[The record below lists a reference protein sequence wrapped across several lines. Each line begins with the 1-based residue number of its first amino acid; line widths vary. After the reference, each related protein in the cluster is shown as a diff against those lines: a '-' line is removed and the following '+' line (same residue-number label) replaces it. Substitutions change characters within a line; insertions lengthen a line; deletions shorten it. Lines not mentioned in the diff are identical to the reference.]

1 MRVIGVD
8 TTEGLVYEGN
18 SNRGIGVLPTPVLF
32 VATLLSQ
39 AIAIDDVPEQDD
51 LGLARLI
58 FREDSFD
65 AVTRVRRGRLYER
78 GEGSQPHQWHVR
90 PHPGTIHVGAHGN
103 AAGIFPMYLHGFH
116 AFAAR
121 LKMTTGAQPSI
132 LAFGT
137 RSAYSLWRVV
147 DIERTVN
154 GEDLVTL
161 RARSSLGLL
170 PELLEGAVPAE
181 ALPKVREVLET
192 LAQSAHTSAPSSIID
207 RARDVALTCVGAWL
221 YKKTGDLSFRTKEL
235 AVLADAAGSEK
246 HVLTANAVRN
256 IARLHAD
263 AKPNVQEHKS
273 ARPPMEADAEY
284 ALAAIGLVLRD
295 IGWAN

>member
-1 MRVIGVD
+1 VRAIGVD
-8 TTEGLVYEGN
+8 VTEGLVYEGET
-18 SNRGIGVLPTPVLF
+18 NRGLGVLPTPMLF
-32 VATLLSQ
+32 VATHMGRDVATD
-39 AIAIDDVPEQDD
+39 AIPEQDD
-51 LGLARLI
+51 LALARLL

-65 AVTRVRRGRLYER
+65 AVTRLRRGRLYER
-78 GEGSQPHQWHVR
+78 GEGLQPHQWHVR
-90 PHPGTIHVGAHGN
+90 PHPGTMHVGAHFST
-103 AAGIFPMYLHGFH
+103 AGIYPHFLHGFR

-121 LKMTTGAQPSI
+121 HNMSAGAKPSI
-132 LAFGT
+132 LAFGA

-147 DIERTVN
+147 DIERTVT

-170 PELLEGAVPAE
+170 PELLETAVPTD
-181 ALPKVREVLET
+181 ALPKVREVLDT
-192 LAQSAHTSAPSSIID
+192 LAQSAHSSAPSSVID
-207 RARDVALTCVGAWL
+207 RARDVALSCVGAWL
-221 YKKTGDLSFRTKEL
+221 SKETGDSRFRTKEL
-235 AVLADAAGSEK
+235 ADLATAAESVK
-246 HVLTANAVRN
+246 HALTASAVRS

-263 AKPNVQEHKS
+263 AKPNVQELKS